1 MNIREIEEIIDTYH
15 VKHPFLNGTKE
26 QMTYEILSVFQK
38 LCSDEIAS
46 SILNPFALLDSCNF
60 SVK

>member
-38 LCSDEIAS
+38 LCSDKIAS
-46 SILNPFALLDSCNF
+46 SLNYSRKCR
-60 SVK
+60 